1 MENVMK
7 RTCILLL
14 AGIALL
20 APAPLQA
27 QAAGDAAP
35 GWSQQLDRFSE
46 NLNAK
51 LAEANSRLDNLKAKI
66 EAKTEHAEDEVR
78 ARLDQ
83 LEKRVEQDRAKVEA
97 AQADVKAWV
106 ETHKNETEAKIAE
119 WKTKHEISA
128 LENRAERA
136 ERYAAAT
143 ADAALAAI
151 DEAQWAAL
159 NAWLARRDLII
170 AQAKQEAG
178 VR

>member
-1 MENVMK
+1 K
-7 RTCILLL
+7 RTSILLL
-14 AGIALL
+14 AGIALF
-20 APAPLQA
+20 APASLQA
-27 QAAGDAAP
+27 QTGSDAAP
-35 GWSQQLDRFSE
+35 SWSQQLDRFSE

-51 LAEANSRLDNLKAKI
+51 LAEANSRLANLKAKI
-66 EAKTEHAEDEVR
+66 EAKAEHAEDDVR

-83 LEKRVEQDRAKVEA
+83 LQKRIEQDRAKVEA

-143 ADAALAAI
+143 ANAALAAI
-151 DEAQWAAL
+151 DEAEWAAL
-159 NAWLARRDLII
+159 DAWLARQDAIS
-170 AQAKQEAG
+170 AQ
-178 VR
+178 